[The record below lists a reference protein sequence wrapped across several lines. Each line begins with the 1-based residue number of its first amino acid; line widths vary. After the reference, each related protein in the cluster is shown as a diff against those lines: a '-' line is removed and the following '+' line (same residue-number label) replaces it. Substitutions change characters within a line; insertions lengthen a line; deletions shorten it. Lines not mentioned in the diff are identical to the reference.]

1 MELKEYGRI
10 LTKRIWLIIAIVVV
24 ITALTA
30 VKSYYFT
37 TPVYQADTKLIVNQ
51 QTMIGN
57 GAQTL
62 DYSDVQTNIKLINS
76 YKEIIKSAAI
86 MDKVAQI
93 YPDLK
98 LSSDELAG
106 RVTVSSASDSQV
118 MNLSF
123 TSTSYTQAAK
133 AVNAIAKVFKD
144 QIPYIMKVDNVAI
157 LSSANVDDTPAP
169 INTKPTLN
177 IAVAFIVSLMLGI
190 GLAFLLDYLDDTIKS
205 EQDIANVLELPMLAM
220 ITKFEPAGTS
230 SHKPSISQQKQVGEG
245 KYAAANQ

>member
-10 LTKRIWLIIAIVVV
+10 ITKRIWMIIAIVAVV
-24 ITALTA
+24 CSLTA

-37 TPVYQADTKLIVNQ
+37 TPVYKADTKLVVNQ

-57 GAQTL
+57 GMQTL
-62 DYSDVQTNIKLINS
+62 NYSDVQTNIKLINS

-98 LSSDELAG
+98 MSSDVLAS
-106 RVTVSSASDSQV
+106 RVSVSSASDSQV

-144 QIPYIMKVDNVAI
+144 QIPSIMKVDNVAI
-157 LSSANVDDTPAP
+157 LSTAKVDDATAP

-177 IAVAFIVSLMLGI
+177 ILVAFIVSLMLAV

-205 EQDIANVLELPMLAM
+205 EQDIASVLELPMLAM
-220 ITKFEPAGTS
+220 ITKFEASGS
-230 SHKPSISQQKQVGEG
+230 QSRKPSASQKQPVGEG